1 MKIIVLKML
10 LERITII
17 MIHPIHDKTA
27 IEILEIKNEFI
38 AIIVMI
44 RGDMIGII
52 IIRDMIT
59 NILTSIHVVQLNMKV
74 HIPETGTE
82 EGSKKVKSF

>member
-17 MIHPIHDKTA
+17 MIHQIHGKTA
-27 IEILEIKNEFI
+27 IEILEIKNEVI

-44 RGDMIGII
+44 RGDMIGMINF
-52 IIRDMIT
+52 RDMIT
-59 NILTSIHVVQLNMKV
+59 NILISIHVVHLNMKV